1 MKKNI
6 GFWLSGFCL
15 LNSFQLFAQSYPEEA
30 LIFNRT
36 NAGGS
41 ARIQSM
47 GGAQVA
53 LGGDY
58 SSAFSNPAGLGFY
71 NRSEA
76 TLSLGTNFYGA
87 SSSYLG
93 TTTNSSK
100 ANFNVP
106 GFSLVLH
113 SDKQKGKRVGS
124 TFAVTYTRINNFNQ
138 NVKYQGVNTANSMID
153 YFLAQCNAP
162 IPNQPPA
169 QLFDQNN
176 PNSLYYTLPWL
187 GYSNF
192 LLGPKNELIYNGDS
206 TQYHSYPLE
215 SWPGS
220 IQQSEQIKT
229 SGSQNQLNFAYSLNF
244 DDFFYLGA
252 SIGVPTINYQSNKT
266 YTEYFPSGPLIGYE
280 LDENLHVTG
289 TGINATIGGIIKPKD
304 FVQIGLSISTPT
316 YYPTLTEDYSATMSS
331 GWDNYQYVDKT
342 YSSHNTVLNGR
353 RDSIYFQTPLLYSF
367 SSPWRIKAGATF
379 FIQKHG
385 FITAEVERVSYTNSS
400 FGSNSNTPSDFS
412 WDNTQ
417 IKTMFHS
424 TFNYRVGGEYRF
436 KDFRVRVGGNYMP
449 DPYSTVQNGVNN
461 AMMSYTCG
469 FGYRAKKYF
478 IDLAVVDTQWKSSY
492 LPYSRGA
499 IRYSDDNYS
508 PIVTTKNS
516 NVSAV
521 VTVGFNL

>member
-1 MKKNI
+1 MKKFI

-36 NAGGS
+36 SPGGS
-41 ARIQSM
+41 ARIQAM

-58 SSAFSNPAGLGFY
+58 SSAFSNPAGLGFF
-71 NRSEA
+71 NRSEV

-87 SSSYLG
+87 SSNYLG
-93 TTTNSSK
+93 QSTHSSK

-113 SDKQKGKRVGS
+113 SDNQKGKRVGS
-124 TFAVTYTRINNFNQ
+124 TFAITYTRTNNFNQ
-138 NVKYQGVNTANSMID
+138 NIKYQGINTINSMID
-153 YFLAQCNAP
+153 YFLAQCNNA
-162 IPNQPPA
+162 NQPPSN
-169 QLFDQNN
+169 LFD
-176 PNSLYYTLPWL
+176 PNSSSSYYYTLPWL
-187 GYSNF
+187 AYENY
-192 LLGPKNELIYNGDS
+192 LLGPNSELSTNGNPS
-206 TQYHSYPLE
+206 QYHSYPLD

-220 IQQSEQIKT
+220 IQQVEQIKT
-229 SGSQNQLNFAYSLNF
+229 SGSQNQLNFAYGVNF
-244 DDFFYLGA
+244 DDFFYFGA
-252 SIGVPTINYQSNKT
+252 SIGVPTINYQSKKT
-266 YTEYFPSGPLIGYE
+266 YIEYFPAPNPLIGYE
-280 LDENLHVTG
+280 LDQNLHITG
-289 TGINATIGGIIKPKD
+289 TGINATIGGILKPKD
-304 FVQIGLSISTPT
+304 FVQFGLSISTPT
-316 YYPTLTEDYSATMSS
+316 YYPTLTEDYGATMGS
-331 GWDNYQYVDKT
+331 GWDNYQFVDASNLG
-342 YSSHNTVLNGR
+342 YNTTLSGAY
-353 RDSIYFQTPLLYSF
+353 DSIYYQTPLLYSF

-385 FITAEVERVSYTNSS
+385 FITAEVERVSYTNSR
-400 FGSNSNTPSDFS
+400 FGSNANTPSDFS
-412 WDNTQ
+412 WDNAQ
-417 IKTMFHS
+417 IKTMFHN

-436 KDFRVRVGGNYMP
+436 NDFRVRVGGNYMP
-449 DPYSTVQNGVNN
+449 DPYSTTQNGVNN
-461 AMMSYTCG
+461 AMTSITGG
-469 FGYRAKKYF
+469 FGYRVKKYF

-516 NVSAV
+516 NISAV